1 MCPKPPDLPPPT
13 LIEDEAGLDDLL
25 ADLDGQAEIAVDT
38 EADSFFSYQEKVCLI
53 QITVEDRDYLVDPL
67 ADVDVA
73 RLGDLFAD
81 PKRTK
86 VFHDGEYDVLI
97 LKRDYN
103 FDFAG
108 LFDTRIAAAA
118 LGEANPGLASV
129 LGKRFG
135 VELDKS
141 LQRSNW
147 KRRPL
152 STPQIAYARLDTR
165 FLIPLMHEQ
174 KDELAQREREMIVE
188 GECRRLEQLEPPRRI
203 FHADDFARIKGARVL
218 KGHALQRLRELFVS
232 RDRQARRRD
241 VPPFKVM
248 SNKALLAIAEANPK
262 TENELARIEGFSPR
276 LARRLADSILKS
288 LERAREKGALTRT
301 PSVPPKNGAM
311 ALGELE
317 SELHDRLKA
326 WRKRRAEKE
335 GLDSSLVLNRHV
347 LERLAE
353 KRPAGWPELEK
364 VDGLLDWQLDLFGRE
379 LLDVVHRFEKD
390 VAEGKIET
398 GKRRRRR

>member
-1 MCPKPPDLPPPT
+1 MTPQPLDLPPPT
-13 LIEDEAGLDDLL
+13 LVEDEAGLRDLL
-25 ADLDGQAEIAVDT
+25 ADLKGQEVIAVDT

-67 ADVDVA
+67 ADVDV
-73 RLGDLFAD
+73 RGLGEVFAD
-81 PKRTK
+81 PSRTK

-97 LKRDYN
+97 MKRDYD
-103 FDFAG
+103 FEFAG

-129 LGKRFG
+129 LDKRFD
-135 VELDKS
+135 VQLDKS

-147 KRRPL
+147 KKRPL
-152 STPQIAYARLDTR
+152 SQAQIAYARLDTR
-165 FLIPLMHEQ
+165 YLIPLMGEQ
-174 KDELAQREREMIVE
+174 RAELREREREMIVD
-188 GECRRLEQLEPPRRI
+188 GECRRLEQLQPPRRI
-203 FHADDFARIKGARVL
+203 FHADDFMKIKGARTL
-218 KGHALQRLRELFVS
+218 KGKAQQRLRELYVA

-241 VPPFKVM
+241 VPPFKVL
-248 SNKALLAIAEANPK
+248 SNKALLAIAEGNPRN
-262 TENELARIEGFSPR
+262 ESELARVEGFSPR
-276 LARRLADSILKS
+276 LARRLSDSILKA
-288 LERAREKGALTRT
+288 LERARTKGALTRT
-301 PSVPPKNGAM
+301 PSKPPRNGGVV
-311 ALGELE
+311 LGELE
-317 SELHDRLKA
+317 SELHDRLKS

-347 LERLAE
+347 LERLAA
-353 KRPAGWPELEK
+353 KRPAGWNELEK

-390 VAEGKIET
+390 VAEGKVEP